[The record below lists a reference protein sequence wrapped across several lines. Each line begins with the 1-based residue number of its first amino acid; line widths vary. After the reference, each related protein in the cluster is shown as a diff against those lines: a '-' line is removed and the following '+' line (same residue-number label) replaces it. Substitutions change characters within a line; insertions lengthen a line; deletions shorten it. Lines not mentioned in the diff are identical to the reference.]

1 MMPPNTN
8 DISVP
13 SSEDNKKMPPVVNQ
27 SYPSATAVQ
36 TNAAVNPNSNALEKP
51 NLLDLLKNSTKADI
65 FKTIGNR
72 IVIPICLAKKNEEE
86 SLRVPSLTK
95 DSKNTTFRIAVSS
108 SRTSVIKQEP
118 TTSFNQPPRVTT
130 VGKIQRSPYKI
141 APSMQLHS
149 RRNETQNS
157 MPIIPQRDSNDYGDL
172 NKFMNSVSSDL
183 GMGCDDKDSVIS
195 SNESGPL
202 DSSLASLPSLPGM
215 EQEDNDLTCLSWLSE
230 NNTDLIRAIRKCNPD
245 DPGISLSGDES
256 EDNQDLNKSI
266 FTAKSRVNE
275 RSSPGR
281 YNASEFEYNPMSKP
295 PYSFSCLIFMAV
307 EDSVEKRLPVK
318 EIYSWVCKHFPY
330 FKTAPSGWKN
340 SIRHNLSLNRC
351 FKKAEIPNKRKET
364 VKGSLWCI
372 DPAYRPNL
380 VQALKRSPFY
390 PYLHPNGIGQPL
402 SLNNL
407 ANLLPGV
414 ETGRVPSW
422 SPNTPADSTLWA
434 DPDMASAALNLMG
447 LRRNDSSPTQRPSNI
462 RNTLK
467 DIFRDAD
474 WNAAVGYR
482 QRLDSEESV
491 GSETLVIRD
500 PSEDH
505 SYIRTQSKDEVTRC
519 VTPESEKSA
528 PDAAY
533 EFETEDDGLEEDDDD
548 VIIDD
553 MMVVMED
560 VKVEGSDDE
569 KSENEEP
576 SLFDSGF
583 GSMKSFRHKSGK
595 KRKSKEDL
603 QDVSKSRKT
612 SKSPGTKSGKSL
624 QGKSRTKKSVKSKNK
639 KLKVR
644 IAKEGVKQVNKKST
658 PVKRSRKISDADS
671 GKDSPQ
677 TKSLRFNPSNYHTR
691 SSGHKLLGQDAAL
704 SRKRLISGRA
714 SDEEEEEIKLAAG
727 SLLRLAGLFSSP
739 SGGRSLRSKP

>member
-1 MMPPNTN
+1 MMPPIT
-8 DISVP
+8 DLCG
-13 SSEDNKKMPPVVNQ
+13 SSDNKKMAVVEQ
-27 SYPSATAVQ
+27 SYLNGASNETVSFNASAIG
-36 TNAAVNPNSNALEKP
+36 KP
-51 NLLDLLKNSTKADI
+51 NLLNILKNSTKNDM

-72 IVIPICLAKKNEEE
+72 IVIPICLTKKNEEE
-86 SLRVPSLTK
+86 SLRVPSLTR
-95 DSKNTTFRIAVSS
+95 DVKNATFRIAVSS
-108 SRTSVIKQEP
+108 SGTTLINHNALTS
-118 TTSFNQPPRVTT
+118 RAAT
-130 VGKIQRSPYKI
+130 VGKIQRSPFKMEPLI
-141 APSMQLHS
+141 RQMTQK
-149 RRNETQNS
+149 NEISKTLSCSLPQKDNS
-157 MPIIPQRDSNDYGDL
+157 DYGDL

-183 GMGCDDKDSVIS
+183 GMGVNSDDKDSVIS
-195 SNESGPL
+195 SSESGAL
-202 DSSLASLPSLPGM
+202 DTSLTSLSSLRGS
-215 EQEDNDLTCLSWLSE
+215 EHTEDDDLTCLSWLSE
-230 NNTDLIRAIRKCNPD
+230 NNHDLIRTIRKLNPD

-256 EDNQDLNKSI
+256 EDNQDLNRSI

-275 RSSPGR
+275 RNSPGR

-307 EDSVEKRLPVK
+307 EDSLEKRLPVK

-390 PYLHPNGIGQPL
+390 PYLHPKGIGQPL

-447 LRRNDSSPTQRPSNI
+447 LRRNDSPPSQRPDNI
-462 RNTLK
+462 NNTLQ

-474 WNAAVGYR
+474 WSAAIGLR
-482 QRLDSEESV
+482 QRLNSEESI
-491 GSETLVIRD
+491 GSETLVISD

-505 SYIRTQSKDEVTRC
+505 SYIRTHSTEDPARC

-533 EFETEDDGLEEDDDD
+533 EFETGDDGLDEEDD

-553 MMVVMED
+553 MMVVMSD
-560 VKVEGSDDE
+560 VKIEASDEDEG
-569 KSENEEP
+569 P

-583 GSMKSFRHKSGK
+583 GSMTNFRQKPSRKRKEKSEASQKSFKQRRTSNGGNANSIPVRSKL
-595 KRKSKEDL
+595 RKS
-603 QDVSKSRKT
+603 SK
-612 SKSPGTKSGKSL
+612 P
-624 QGKSRTKKSVKSKNK
+624 K

-644 IAKEGVKQVNKKST
+644 ISKESPKQTSKKT
-658 PVKRSRKISDADS
+658 PVKRSRKVSDADS

-677 TKSLRFNPSNYHTR
+677 TKVVRQNPSNYHTR
-691 SSGHKLLGQDAAL
+691 SSRHKLLGQDSLA
-704 SRKRLISGRA
+704 SRKRLLSGG
-714 SDEEEEEIKLAAG
+714 SCDEEEEIKLAAG
-727 SLLRLAGLFSSP
+727 SLLRLAGLITSPQSSA
-739 SGGRSLRSKP
+739 RSLRPKP